1 MLNSLIQ
8 GGLLFSLLGLA
19 PAYAELS
26 ISSSN
31 LAEGQPAAASASIKI
46 TVHIPVRATLK
57 LNANFKQIQTETNLR
72 NPQALIVTCN
82 NQRGLPL
89 ANCSEPQ
96 VGQIYTLTTL

>member
-1 MLNSLIQ
+1 MLNSLIR

-19 PAYAELS
+19 PVYAELF
-26 ISSSN
+26 ISSS
-31 LAEGQPAAASASIKI
+31 EIVGQPAAASASIKI

-89 ANCSEPQ
+89 AHCSEPQ
-96 VGQIYTLTTL
+96 QGQIYTLTTL